1 MTKVKPK
8 KPRIRILLGDAVS
21 LGPGKIELIDAIEKT
36 GSISSAAKSMN
47 MSYRRAW
54 NLVDSINHDF
64 TDQIVVTSSGGKG
77 GGGAV
82 VTDMG
87 LKIIERY
94 RQIETKALKGVMQDL
109 EEFGHYL
116 SLKSSNSE

>member
-1 MTKVKPK
+1 
-8 KPRIRILLGDAVS
+8 
-21 LGPGKIELIDAIEKT
+21 
-36 GSISSAAKSMN
+36 MN

-109 EEFGHYL
+109 EECGHYL
-116 SLKSSNSE
+116 SLKSSKSE

>member
-116 SLKSSNSE
+116 SLKSSKSD

>member
-116 SLKSSNSE
+116 SLKSSKSE